1 MPTITAPCQ
10 HALYAAV
17 DSAATARGM
26 TVPALIRS
34 CLTLVGPEA
43 LTHLPDPGSPEPVDV
58 SHRTVTLRNGG
69 TRRVRVVP
77 KLRVRHATPLDAATV
92 RKAAWVA
99 ATIGNDDG
107 AHLITTGE
115 LNAVESEMSRCRLRL
130 EQLTAALETL
140 AFRPLRQPIRKPWQ
154 ATYVLGFTH
163 EWGLDTQTVNT
174 RFRTLA
180 PIFHPDTGLLSS
192 AERMSQL
199 LEARNFLLQHLRS

>member
-10 HALYAAV
+10 HSLLSAV
-17 DSAATARGM
+17 ESAAAARGM
-26 TVPALIRS
+26 TVPALIRA
-34 CLTLVGPEA
+34 CLTVIGPEA
-43 LTHLPDPGSPEPVDV
+43 LAPLPDPGSPETVDV
-58 SHRTVTLRNGG
+58 SHRTVTLKSGRQ
-69 TRRVRVVP
+69 RRVRVVP
-77 KLRVRHATPLDAATV
+77 KLRVRYEAPLDAATV

-99 ATIGNDDG
+99 ATVGSTDG
-107 AHLITTGE
+107 ARLITAGE

-163 EWGLDTQTVNT
+163 EWGLDPQVVNS

-192 AERMSQL
+192 AERMGQL
-199 LEARNFLLQHLRS
+199 LEARNFLLQHLRD

>member
-1 MPTITAPCQ
+1 GVPPPPPATWKTAAPR
-10 HALYAAV
+10 
-17 DSAATARGM
+17 RG
-26 TVPALIRS
+26 
-34 CLTLVGPEA
+34 
-43 LTHLPDPGSPEPVDV
+43 
-58 SHRTVTLRNGG
+58 
-69 TRRVRVVP
+69 RVWP
-77 KLRVRHATPLDAATV
+77 KLRLPHYTPPDGAPV
-92 RKAAWVA
+92 PKAAWVA

-107 AHLITTGE
+107 AHLITAGE

-163 EWGLDTQTVNT
+163 EWGLDPQVVNS

>member
-10 HALYAAV
+10 HALLSAVEAA
-17 DSAATARGM
+17 ANARGL
-26 TVPALIRS
+26 TVPALLRA
-34 CLTLVGPEA
+34 CLTVVGPDVLA
-43 LTHLPDPGSPEPVDV
+43 PLPDPGTPNPVDT
-58 SHRTVTLRNGG
+58 SYRSVTLKNGSV
-69 TRRVRVVP
+69 RRLRVVP
-77 KLRVRHATPLDAATV
+77 KLRVRFDTALDAPTV

-99 ATIGNDDG
+99 GTLGGRNG
-107 AHLITTGE
+107 VRLITAGE

-140 AFRPLRQPIRKPWQ
+140 AFRPLRQPISKPWQ

-163 EWGLDTQTVNT
+163 EWGLDPQTVNS

-192 AERMSQL
+192 TERMGQL
-199 LEARNFLLQHLRS
+199 LEARNFLLQHLQR